1 MFEVPC
7 EVPAACEDI
16 SVPIHLLVLVVV
28 GDVTA
33 RLRSPA
39 VKLMPIYFFSRTYP
53 LPTVTITWFANYVI
67 PVLDWS
73 DNLADGNPTENLLEE
88 EEGEKHPT
96 QKHRRTE
103 GCFQSN
109 LGFNVTSAVPLMW

>member
-73 DNLADGNPTENLLEE
+73 DNLADGNP
-88 EEGEKHPT
+88 
-96 QKHRRTE
+96 HRESIR
-103 GCFQSN
+103 GR
-109 LGFNVTSAVPLMW
+109 GR

>member
-1 MFEVPC
+1 MFEVLC

-16 SVPIHLLVLVVV
+16 RVPIHPLVLV

-73 DNLADGNPTENLLEE
+73 DNLADGNPTENLLAE

-96 QKHRRTE
+96 QKYRRTE